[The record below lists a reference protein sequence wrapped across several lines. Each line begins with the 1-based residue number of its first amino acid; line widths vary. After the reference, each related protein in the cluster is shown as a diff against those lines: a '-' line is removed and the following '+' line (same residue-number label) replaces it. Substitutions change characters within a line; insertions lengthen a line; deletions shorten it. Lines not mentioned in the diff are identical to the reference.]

1 MVRGARKAIAVG
13 VAVAA
18 ACCLQ
23 RHLTFVPGPRHAAPV
38 AAAAASMMMAPAA
51 FADEIGDAAKKLGDA
66 SYSFAKEVDWNNG
79 IFLQAPGKFQPLEA
93 LKAIDKM
100 IEMGAAADPKLLKEA
115 AEAHHKAI
123 GSISGPNG
131 VTSRADWDAVNA
143 ALGRVIAS
151 VPKAKVMAVYDSVKA
166 ITDPGVP
173 AYMKSLVNGPDA
185 EKAYQGF
192 LEFKDVVEKNQVAT
206 ASAPAVV
213 PSGDKIGE
221 AAKALS
227 DASYPFIKDID
238 WLSDVYLKPLPGKT
252 APETL
257 QAIDKMIVMGAKMD
271 GNLLKAAAEAHHKA
285 IGSIDATGVTSAAD
299 YEAVNAAIGRLVAS
313 VPKSTVM
320 DVYNSMAKVVDSSVP
335 NNMFSKVNPL
345 DAVAAAKGFYTFKDV
360 VEASQKAIAVG
371 VAVAAACCL
380 QRHLTFVPGPRH
392 AAPVAAAAASMM
404 MAPAAFADEIGDA
417 AKKLGDASYSFA
429 KEVDWNNGIFLQAPG
444 KFQPLEA
451 LKAIDKMIEMGAAAD
466 PKLLKEAAEA
476 HHKAIGSSSG
486 PNGVTSRADWD
497 AVNAALGRV
506 IASVPK
512 AKVMAVYDSVKAITD
527 PGVPAYMKS
536 LVNGPDA
543 EKAYQGFLDFKD
555 VVEKNQVA
563 TASAPA
569 VVPSGDKIG
578 EAAKALSDASYP
590 FIKDIDWLSDVY
602 LKPLPG
608 KTAPET
614 LQAIDKMIVMGAK
627 MDGNLLKAAAE
638 AHHKAIGSIDAT
650 GVTSAADYEAVNAAI
665 GRLVASVPKSTVMDV
680 YNSMAKVVDS
690 SVPNN
695 MFSKVNPLDAVAAA
709 KGFYTFKDVVEASQ
723 R

>member
-13 VAVAA
+13 VAVAV
-18 ACCLQ
+18 ACGLQ
-23 RHLTFVPGPRHAAPV
+23 KHLNFVPGPRHAAPV

-131 VTSRADWDAVNA
+131 VTSRADWD
-143 ALGRVIAS
+143 
-151 VPKAKVMAVYDSVKA
+151 VMAVYDSVKA

-238 WLSDVYLKPLPGKT
+238 WLSDIYLKPLPGKT

-257 QAIDKMIVMGAKMD
+257 KAIDKMIVMGAKMD

-313 VPKSTVM
+313 VPKTTVM
-320 DVYNSMAKVVDSSVP
+320 DVYNSMAGVVDSSVP
-335 NNMFSKVNPL
+335 NNL
-345 DAVAAAKGFYTFKDV
+345 
-360 VEASQKAIAVG
+360 
-371 VAVAAACCL
+371 
-380 QRHLTFVPGPRH
+380 
-392 AAPVAAAAASMM
+392 
-404 MAPAAFADEIGDA
+404 
-417 AKKLGDASYSFA
+417 
-429 KEVDWNNGIFLQAPG
+429 
-444 KFQPLEA
+444 
-451 LKAIDKMIEMGAAAD
+451 
-466 PKLLKEAAEA
+466 
-476 HHKAIGSSSG
+476 
-486 PNGVTSRADWD
+486 
-497 AVNAALGRV
+497 
-506 IASVPK
+506 
-512 AKVMAVYDSVKAITD
+512 
-527 PGVPAYMKS
+527 
-536 LVNGPDA
+536 
-543 EKAYQGFLDFKD
+543 
-555 VVEKNQVA
+555 
-563 TASAPA
+563 
-569 VVPSGDKIG
+569 
-578 EAAKALSDASYP
+578 
-590 FIKDIDWLSDVY
+590 
-602 LKPLPG
+602 
-608 KTAPET
+608 
-614 LQAIDKMIVMGAK
+614 
-627 MDGNLLKAAAE
+627 
-638 AHHKAIGSIDAT
+638 
-650 GVTSAADYEAVNAAI
+650 
-665 GRLVASVPKSTVMDV
+665 
-680 YNSMAKVVDS
+680 
-690 SVPNN
+690 
-695 MFSKVNPLDAVAAA
+695 FSKVNPLDAVAAA